1 MTTTT
6 VKSDVKKTGNTLVG
20 KLTVKNLPTVDLAE
34 VRKPGFAAVGVLDL
48 AIEQVKE
55 LPVDVKKVQDKAQ
68 ADALARFATATE
80 LAKGL
85 PTQLKALPASV
96 KTFRTELE
104 GRVSTATD
112 KATVVYSKLAVR
124 GERLVT
130 SIRRQPATAA
140 AIAEGKD
147 AVRKAEA
154 AATSAKKA
162 VKAGEKALEGAAQ
175 KIG

>member
-20 KLTVKNLPTVDLAE
+20 KLTVKNLPTLPNLELTE

-55 LPVDVKKVQDKAQ
+55 LPADVKKVQDKAQ

-80 LAKGL
+80 FAKTF
-85 PTQLKALPASV
+85 PTQV

-130 SIRRQPATAA
+130 SIRRQPSTAA

-162 VKAGEKALEGAAQ
+162 VKAGEKALEGAAE